1 MRVKKEYLR
10 KRGKITL
17 YVPPEDIPF
26 IESLIER
33 FPHISF
39 SRLVI
44 NALREKFGE
53 KRLLTSLGGSLRH
66 YSQGGSEDIEQ
77 VLKEVA
83 ANAAKE
89 GIDS

>member
-1 MRVKKEYLR
+1 MRVKKEHLR

-26 IESLIER
+26 IESLIGR
-33 FPHISF
+33 FPHVSF

-53 KRLLTSLGGSLRH
+53 KRVLTSLGGSLRH
-66 YSQGGSEDIEQ
+66 YSQGRSEDIEQ
-77 VLKEVA
+77 VLQEVA
-83 ANAAKE
+83 ANAAQE